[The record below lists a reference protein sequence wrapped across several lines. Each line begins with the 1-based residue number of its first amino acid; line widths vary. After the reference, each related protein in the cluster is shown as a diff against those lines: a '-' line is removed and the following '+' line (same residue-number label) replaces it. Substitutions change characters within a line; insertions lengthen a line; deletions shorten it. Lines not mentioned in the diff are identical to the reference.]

1 MKGLLTGDLSVY
13 IIQQIQTSIEKF
25 QQDYKHVQE
34 DIEKHLEKKQS
45 LDQFFDTNFSVG
57 SVIEQSLTH
66 APNYEVYQNFE
77 QYLLLMEQGDWKKH
91 IQIKDNHNYSSVNVT
106 QFVNS
111 DLLGGGQPAKQSS
124 SLMFSDPENMQR
136 FMETKIKEMQST
148 QNQKIET
155 LKR

>member
-1 MKGLLTGDLSVY
+1 M
-13 IIQQIQTSIEKF
+13 
-25 QQDYKHVQE
+25 
-34 DIEKHLEKKQS
+34 EKKQS

-111 DLLGGGQPAKQSS
+111 DFLGGGQPAK
-124 SLMFSDPENMQR
+124 
-136 FMETKIKEMQST
+136 
-148 QNQKIET
+148 
-155 LKR
+155 